1 VKSKTKL
8 KLRCDSR
15 FQRAFT
21 ACSCFFKVITLVC
34 ANQGN
39 CFENA
44 NACSKRTLKTTV
56 ATQLKLCFVLSYLTD
71 FGDREVTSF
80 RMVDEQS
87 VTGVGRITIQVT
99 IIFII
104 LILLTAFTLAN
115 SESTKRQSSCQ
126 SFLHFLDLRV
136 QKLVVECWW
145 HRPQV
150 SISPT
155 FHKQLKT
162 IIYKREIFSAQYW
175 TQCNK
180 KYRKSHMK
188 TGQCNQMTDT
198 GRRRCYKS
206 IKKCP
211 ILFEWV
217 WIVFDCVFLA
227 KLNRK
232 KQLVKCC
239 LKSPSRRTSGSP
251 LPSAV
256 PAECPGGKIWDNA
269 WEIVCPQTE
278 IMVEITRMKFLLRSS
293 RYFIQTEFV
302 IRAQSYKTFRCLF
315 RRLTPLT

>member
-1 VKSKTKL
+1 MIP
-8 KLRCDSR
+8 
-15 FQRAFT
+15 
-21 ACSCFFKVITLVC
+21 KVQKI
-34 ANQGN
+34 
-39 CFENA
+39 
-44 NACSKRTLKTTV
+44 
-56 ATQLKLCFVLSYLTD
+56 
-71 FGDREVTSF
+71 
-80 RMVDEQS
+80 
-87 VTGVGRITIQVT
+87 
-99 IIFII
+99 
-104 LILLTAFTLAN
+104 
-115 SESTKRQSSCQ
+115 QSSCQ